1 MTPYTYLIG
10 WPERNAFYYGARWR
24 KGCDPS
30 DLWVKYFTSSKV
42 VAEKRKEWGEPTLVQ
57 VRRTFESADAAKVW
71 EWKALRR
78 MKVRSSPKF
87 LNLTEIPGPPHE
99 KTAQQIEKIAAKLRG
114 QKRSP
119 EQRAGMSGKKR
130 SVTWKLS
137 EETKRRQSE
146 AKKGVAK
153 PAGFGEAVSARMK
166 GRVQSEEERSKRKAS
181 LTGKKK
187 SPEHIR
193 AVVEA
198 KKRRAAERA
207 LFS

>member
-57 VRRTFESADAAKVW
+57 IRRTFESADAAKVW
-71 EWKALRR
+71 EWKTLRR

-99 KTAQQIEKIAAKLRG
+99 KTTEQIAKIVAKLRG
-114 QKRSP
+114 RKLTP
-119 EQRAGMSGKKR
+119 EQKVNFKGSRGR
-130 SVTWKLS
+130 TWKLS
-137 EETKRRQSE
+137 EETKRRQSD

-153 PAGFGEAVSARMK
+153 PEGFGAVVSARMK

-187 SPEHIR
+187 SPEHVR

-207 LFS
+207 LLS